1 MAWVSYTAL
10 ACIPSLLVYKHGF
23 IFLDQ
28 LGFAG
33 PRWLLAMLFVVAP
46 LVGRPA
52 GCCHRRDCSIFLGD
66 VYSLNGTVV
75 VGAWLALLWLGFS
88 ARIWLRFVFAIDGP
102 VASTEHERCEAHVI
116 RWIRGEAC

>member
-1 MAWVSYTAL
+1 MLGIVYSTRVH
-10 ACIPSLLVYKHGF
+10 PSLLVYKHGF

-46 LVGRPA
+46 LAGRPA

-75 VGAWLALLWLGFS
+75 VGALLVLLGLGVFS
-88 ARIWLRFVFAIDGP
+88 SAFGFGLF
-102 VASTEHERCEAHVI
+102 S
-116 RWIRGEAC
+116 

>member
-1 MAWVSYTAL
+1 LYTAL
-10 ACIPSLLVYKHGF
+10 ACLPSLLIYKHGF

-46 LVGRPA
+46 LAGRPA

-66 VYSLNGTVV
+66 VYFLNGTVV
-75 VGAWLALLWLGFS
+75 VGALLALLWFGFFS
-88 ARIWLRFVFAIDGP
+88 PAFGFGLFSRLTVRLS
-102 VASTEHERCEAHVI
+102 STEHERCEAHVI
-116 RWIRGEAC
+116 RWVRGEAC